1 MPFIEQV
8 EFTVDGLNPQ
18 KTIFIFHNTL
28 NLTGRN
34 ICGVKSIMIII
45 GTEFTPVKT
54 T

>member
-18 KTIFIFHNTL
+18 KTIFIFHDTL
-28 NLTGRN
+28 NLTWWN
-34 ICGVKSIMIII
+34 VCGIKTVVIII